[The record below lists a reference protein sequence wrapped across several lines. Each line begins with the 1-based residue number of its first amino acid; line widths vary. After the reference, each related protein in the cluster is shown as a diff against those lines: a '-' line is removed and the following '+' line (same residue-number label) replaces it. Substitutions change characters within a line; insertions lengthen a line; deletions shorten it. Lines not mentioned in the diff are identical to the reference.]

1 MAAASSD
8 MQGQPTAQ
16 QALSN
21 LTPAQ
26 EWQIMTLGYLPG
38 LQQHNGLYGPMDTSE
53 SSQDTQTPQQ
63 AAVLPQ
69 RHCNTCANQ
78 AARCQACS
86 EALDAW
92 GNGQAAATAAG
103 RGGMGSHR

>member
-1 MAAASSD
+1 
-8 MQGQPTAQ
+8 
-16 QALSN
+16 
-21 LTPAQ
+21 
-26 EWQIMTLGYLPG
+26 MTLGYLPG

-63 AAVLPQ
+63 AAELPQ

>member
-8 MQGQPTAQ
+8 TQGQPTAQ

-26 EWQIMTLGYLPG
+26 ERQIMTLGYLPG

-63 AAVLPQ
+63 AAEVPQ
-69 RHCNTCANQ
+69 RHCNSSGEGRHGQSQMRSGVVLHPTVTACTCVIMRWA
-78 AARCQACS
+78 
-86 EALDAW
+86 
-92 GNGQAAATAAG
+92 
-103 RGGMGSHR
+103 